1 MRVWGGRPLRVS
13 MTRQTGVFGVMQAG
27 RHANHRR
34 MKIVTWN
41 INGVRARIDNLLHWL
56 QEANPD
62 IVCLQ
67 EIKTLDEGFPASRSR
82 RWATTSR
89 RWDRRGS
96 TASPSCRSCVST
108 R

>member
-1 MRVWGGRPLRVS
+1 MP
-13 MTRQTGVFGVMQAG
+13 AG

-56 QEANPD
+56 READPD

-67 EIKTLDEGFPASRSR
+67 EIKTVDEGFPRLEVEAAET
-82 RWATTSR
+82 AT
-89 RWDRRGS
+89 
-96 TASPSCRSCVST
+96 P
-108 R
+108 